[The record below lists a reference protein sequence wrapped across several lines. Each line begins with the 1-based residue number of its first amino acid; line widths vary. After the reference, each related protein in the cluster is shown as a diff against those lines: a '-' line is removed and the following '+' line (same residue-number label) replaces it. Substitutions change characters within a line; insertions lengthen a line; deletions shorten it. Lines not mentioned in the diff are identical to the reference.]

1 MYGNSNFYIF
11 LGQISAVST
20 LIPFVTAFIRKNN
33 LSKELKILWFLI
45 ICSIITEIAGLILAF
60 VYIVNN
66 AHIFNIYVIIETL
79 LISSFYY
86 FVIQNRIWK
95 LICIFLAIMFSV
107 FAIIQLFL
115 NPVKTLNNLT
125 LTTES
130 LMVIIFSVITFH
142 YLIKYPKYKNILST
156 PIFWINSAFLLYFSG
171 NLFLH
176 LFSHFLTEY
185 AQKAFLELWGFHSV
199 FNIIFYTLIS
209 IGFWK
214 TKTSQI

>member
-1 MYGNSNFYIF
+1 MSDNSNFYIF
-11 LGQISAVST
+11 LEHISAVST

-45 ICSIITEIAGLILAF
+45 ICSIITEIAGFILAF
-60 VYIVNN
+60 VYVVNN

-95 LICIFLAIMFSV
+95 LICMFLAIMFSV

-115 NPVKTLNNLT
+115 NPVKTLNNVT

-130 LMVIIFSVITFH
+130 LMVIIF
-142 YLIKYPKYKNILST
+142 L
-156 PIFWINSAFLLYFSG
+156 
-171 NLFLH
+171 
-176 LFSHFLTEY
+176 
-185 AQKAFLELWGFHSV
+185 
-199 FNIIFYTLIS
+199 
-209 IGFWK
+209 
-214 TKTSQI
+214 